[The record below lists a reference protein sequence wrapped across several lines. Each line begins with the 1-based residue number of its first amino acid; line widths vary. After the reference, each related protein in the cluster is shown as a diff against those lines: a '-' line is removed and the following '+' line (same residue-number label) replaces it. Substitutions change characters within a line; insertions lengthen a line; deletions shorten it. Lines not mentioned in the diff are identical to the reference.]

1 MAAELTIDW
10 TRCEAR
16 GVCLEL
22 LPGLL
27 HPDDWGYPM
36 AWQAGPV
43 VVEASALR
51 DAEAAVRECPRMAL
65 RLGPR

>member
-1 MAAELTIDW
+1 MAELRIDW

-27 HPDDWGYPM
+27 QPDDWGYPM
-36 AWQAGPV
+36 ARHSGRLLV
-43 VVEASALR
+43 TASALP
-51 DAEAAVRECPRMAL
+51 DAAAAVRECPRMAL
-65 RLGPR
+65 RLDGTP